1 MSKSLF
7 EFNGHVIDLNKIVL
21 MTKVIRDR
29 QENIYEFN
37 IVFEGG
43 FKQGFTHSDKEA
55 IEGAFK
61 IIKDSWEAYKK
72 DRETAELIDAP
83 I

>member
-7 EFNGHVIDLNKIVL
+7 EFNGHVIDLNKMVL
-21 MTKVIRDR
+21 MTKIIRDR

-55 IEGAFK
+55 IEGAFE
-61 IIKDSWEAYKK
+61 IIKGSWETYKK